1 MVWSE
6 YIDLSSWT
14 GIKES
19 VERIRL
25 LSAVRANTVVSRSK
39 LSTLYSLA
47 RRIES
52 AGIEGIVAECGVFR
66 GGSAA
71 LLAAATSPA
80 RQVYLF
86 DSFQGLPEPGEK
98 DGQQARALYR
108 EGWCQG
114 TAGDVRAV
122 CRRLGVA
129 DSRVHLVEGWFQDT
143 LPAFPPHP
151 VALLHIDADWY
162 ESVRLCLDTFYDRV
176 SPGGCIVFDDYGRWE
191 GCTRAVDE
199 FLSARGLRDR
209 LVGGHYVVKPAEGG
223 VREDLPRCD

>member
-1 MVWSE
+1 VWSD
-6 YIDLSSWT
+6 YLDVSSWT
-14 GIKES
+14 GVKDT
-19 VERIRL
+19 VRRVRM

-39 LSTLYSLA
+39 LNTLYSLA

-52 AGIEGIVAECGVFR
+52 AGIDGIVAECGVFR

-80 RQVYLF
+80 RQVFLF
-86 DSFQGLPEPGEK
+86 DSFQGLPAPGEK
-98 DGQQARALYR
+98 DGQQARSRYR

-114 TAGDVRAV
+114 TAADVRAI

-129 DSRVHLVEGWFQDT
+129 DSRVHMVEGWFQDT
-143 LPAFPPHP
+143 LPTFQAVP

-162 ESVRLCLDTFYDRV
+162 ESVRLCLETFYDRV
-176 SPGGCIVFDDYGRWE
+176 SPGGCVVFDDYGRWE

-199 FLSARGLRDR
+199 FLAARGLRDQ
-209 LVGGHYVVKPAEGG
+209 LVDGHYLVRPTERG
-223 VREDLPRCD
+223 VREDPPRCV

>member
-1 MVWSE
+1 VWSD
-6 YIDLSSWT
+6 YIDVSSWM
-14 GIKES
+14 GIKET
-19 VERIRL
+19 VERVRL

-47 RRIES
+47 RRIE
-52 AGIEGIVAECGVFR
+52 AGGIGGIVAECGVFR

-71 LLAAATSPA
+71 LLAAATSPS

-98 DGQQARALYR
+98 DGQQAHSLYR

-114 TAGDVRAV
+114 TAVDVRDI

-129 DSRVHLVEGWFQDT
+129 DSRVHLVVGWFQDT
-143 LPAFPPHP
+143 LPRFEAHP

-162 ESVRLCLDTFYDRV
+162 ESVQLCLETFYDRV
-176 SPGGCIVFDDYGRWE
+176 APGGYIVFDDYGRWE

-199 FLSARGLRDR
+199 FLSARGLRDQ
-209 LVGGHYVVKPAEGG
+209 LVDGHYLVKSAGRG
-223 VREDLPRCD
+223 VREDLLRCV